1 MLTPHEAY
9 AREGYPRPR
18 GPWLT
23 ASAGGGDGPENRA
36 EIFPRKYPR
45 LPPSLLG
52 GGDRRPV
59 KAAKPIIVDL
69 NTFAADYADVSRT
82 TAQIWVQREGLPVLR
97 RRGGR
102 GGAHEIELVPAIRWL
117 RARDK
122 AAYEAELVKGNPAHE
137 AARLRKLQAEARI
150 AEANAAERE
159 GELVDVVSAEQG
171 YARLIGAARERFLSL
186 APVLVQRALIPHER
200 EGDVA
205 KLVHEALDEL
215 AARGEPA

>member
-1 MLTPHEAY
+1 
-9 AREGYPRPR
+9 
-18 GPWLT
+18 
-23 ASAGGGDGPENRA
+23 
-36 EIFPRKYPR
+36 
-45 LPPSLLG
+45 
-52 GGDRRPV
+52 V

-69 NTFAADYADVSRT
+69 DTFAADYADVSRT
-82 TAQIWVQREGLPVLR
+82 TAQVWIRREGLPVLR

-159 GELVDVVSAEQG
+159 GDLVPAAQVEERWARIALEVKERALVLPAVAVQRGVIVVDQEAALAELVYDVLRDLTSRNG
-171 YARLIGAARERFLSL
+171 HGA
-186 APVLVQRALIPHER
+186 
-200 EGDVA
+200 
-205 KLVHEALDEL
+205 
-215 AARGEPA
+215 

>member
-1 MLTPHEAY
+1 
-9 AREGYPRPR
+9 
-18 GPWLT
+18 
-23 ASAGGGDGPENRA
+23 
-36 EIFPRKYPR
+36 
-45 LPPSLLG
+45 
-52 GGDRRPV
+52 V

-69 NTFAADYADVSRT
+69 NTFAADYAEVSRT

-122 AAYEAELVKGNPAHE
+122 AAYEAELGKGNPAHE

-159 GELVDVVSAEQG
+159 AELVPADQVGERWARMALEVKERVLVLPAVAVQKGLIAAEQE
-171 YARLIGAARERFLSL
+171 AAL
-186 APVLVQRALIPHER
+186 A
-200 EGDVA
+200 
-205 KLVHEALDEL
+205 EL
-215 AARGEPA
+215 AHAALRDLASRNGHA